1 MAVTL
6 TPQEARVLGVLIE
19 KSLAL
24 PEYYPMTINAITT
37 ACNQKNNRDPITH
50 YTEADVSTAL
60 HGLTRWQLASQA
72 PPERNSRVNRFIH
85 EVEKRFGWSTPQRAI
100 MAELFL
106 RGPQT
111 VGELRTNASR
121 MFKLEAIDYVNDLLT
136 ELQTSDPPF
145 VAVLPRQAGQ
155 SAIRHGHLLCGAVTS
170 PAAETGAT
178 LSPSVIAP
186 DRGLEP
192 APAPRA
198 ELDVI
203 RAELRQL
210 KEEVQTL
217 RSELA
222 ALKQGSDN

>member
-1 MAVTL
+1 MAVIL

-24 PEYYPMTINAITT
+24 PEYYPMTINAITA

-72 PPERNSRVNRFIH
+72 PPDRNSRVNRFIH

-111 VGELRTNASR
+111 VGELRINVSR

-145 VAVLPRQAGQ
+145 VAVLPRQPGQ
-155 SAIRHGHLLCGAVTS
+155 SAIRHGHLLCGADPMTASATPDVAVTPAQMARSTSSQTS
-170 PAAETGAT
+170 PLSEIESLRSDLQQIKAEVQA
-178 LSPSVIAP
+178 L
-186 DRGLEP
+186 
-192 APAPRA
+192 RA
-198 ELDVI
+198 EV
-203 RAELRQL
+203 ESL
-210 KEEVQTL
+210 KA
-217 RSELA
+217 RCI
-222 ALKQGSDN
+222 G

>member
-72 PPERNSRVNRFIH
+72 PPDRNSRVNRFVH

-100 MAELFL
+100 MAELLL

-121 MFKLEAIDYVNDLLT
+121 MFKLEALDYVNELLT

-145 VAVLPRQAGQ
+145 VAVLPRQPGQ
-155 SAIRHGHLLCGAVTS
+155 SAIRHGHLLCGEDSKAVS
-170 PAAETGAT
+170 AAVDEAMISAQLARSTRSHA
-178 LSPSVIAP
+178 SPSSEI
-186 DRGLEP
+186 ES
-192 APAPRA
+192 
-198 ELDVI
+198 
-203 RAELRQL
+203 LRSDLQQI
-210 KEEVQTL
+210 KAEVQAL
-217 RSELA
+217 RVEIES
-222 ALKQGSDN
+222 LKARNIG

>member
-24 PEYYPMTINAITT
+24 PENYPMTINAITT

-72 PPERNSRVNRFIH
+72 PPDRNSRVNRFIH

-136 ELQTSDPPF
+136 ELQANDPPF
-145 VAVLPRQAGQ
+145 VAVLPRQPGQ
-155 SAIRHGHLLCGAVTS
+155 SAIRHGHLLCGADVHVSNECSAIQAPTDEG
-170 PAAETGAT
+170 PMRGKAP
-178 LSPSVIAP
+178 LSAQ
-186 DRGLEP
+186 GT
-192 APAPRA
+192 
-198 ELDVI
+198 ELDEVK
-203 RAELRQL
+203 AELRQL
-210 KEEVQTL
+210 KDEVQAL
-217 RSELA
+217 RAEVASFR
-222 ALKQGSDN
+222 QSSR

>member
-24 PEYYPMTINAITT
+24 PEYYPMTINAITA

-60 HGLTRWQLASQA
+60 HGLTRWQLVSQA
-72 PPERNSRVNRFIH
+72 PPDRNSRVNRFIH

-111 VGELRTNASR
+111 AGELRANASR
-121 MFKLEAIDYVNDLLT
+121 MFRLEALDYVNELLT

-145 VAVLPRQAGQ
+145 VAVLPRQPGQ
-155 SAIRHGHLLCGAVTS
+155 SAIRHGHLLCGEDSIAVSAVVEEAVDSAPMARTTS
-170 PAAETGAT
+170 SHASP
-178 LSPSVIAP
+178 LSEIESL
-186 DRGLEP
+186 RSGLQQIK
-192 APAPRA
+192 A
-198 ELDVI
+198 
-203 RAELRQL
+203 
-210 KEEVQTL
+210 EVQAL
-217 RSELA
+217 RDEIE
-222 ALKQGSDN
+222 ALKARRIE

>member
-72 PPERNSRVNRFIH
+72 PPDRNSRVNRFIH

-136 ELQTSDPPF
+136 ELQASDPPF
-145 VAVLPRQAGQ
+145 VAVLPRQPGQ
-155 SAIRHGHLLCGAVTS
+155 SAIRHGHLLCGADSIAACTTVEEALAPTQPARSTDSQAS
-170 PAAETGAT
+170 PKGEIESLRSDLQQIMAEVQA
-178 LSPSVIAP
+178 L
-186 DRGLEP
+186 
-192 APAPRA
+192 RA
-198 ELDVI
+198 EV
-203 RAELRQL
+203 ETL
-210 KEEVQTL
+210 KA
-217 RSELA
+217 RSS
-222 ALKQGSDN
+222 G